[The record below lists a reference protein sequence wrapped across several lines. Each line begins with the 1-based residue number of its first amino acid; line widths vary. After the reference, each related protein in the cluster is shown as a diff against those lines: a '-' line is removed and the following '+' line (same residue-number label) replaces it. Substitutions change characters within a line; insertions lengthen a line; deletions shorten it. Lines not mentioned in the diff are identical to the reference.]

1 MKKRGMIQ
9 ALSAAALSAVM
20 LLAATPA
27 LAAGDYSTTIGGTK
41 TTTFDKY
48 LLMNKDANVPNVSF
62 TYTVTAGTAATYKI
76 DGKTFEIL
84 AGVDADKVTVTDQ
97 DAATAGSQLVFA
109 PGDATST
116 DDNAH
121 VTGFKKDIHKY
132 ATERATVDFS
142 GVAFTEPGIYRY
154 IITES
159 GDNQGVTNDA
169 HLSRVVDVY
178 VEDASTDTEEKLE
191 IASYVL
197 HVEDTGV
204 DDNKDLGFT
213 NTYNTYD
220 LTFRK
225 EVTGNQASHDKYF
238 KFTVKISGAVAGTK
252 YDVDLTKA
260 EAAPAPNDAT
270 KYDTMTNPAELTA
283 GDDGTVTAEF
293 YLKHGQE
300 IKIMGLA
307 KGTKYE
313 VTEDEEAYISTPAVV
328 TGYTGA
334 VKNETGIEADVKTS
348 YRNGREGII
357 PTGIM
362 MAVAPFAA
370 ITLIGGLGAASILL
384 KKKKDE
390 DEEV

>member
-1 MKKRGMIQ
+1 MKKRGTIQ
-9 ALSAAALSAVM
+9 AMSAAALSAVM

-27 LAAGDYSTTIGGTK
+27 LAAGDYSTTIEGTK

-48 LLMNKDANVPNVSF
+48 LLMNLDANVPNVSF
-62 TYTVTAGTAATYKI
+62 TYEVTAGAAENYKI
-76 DGKTFEIL
+76 DGKTFEVL
-84 AGVDADKVTVTDQ
+84 AGVDADKVTVTDE
-97 DAATAGSQLVFA
+97 DAATAGFQLVFT
-109 PGDATST
+109 PEDTT
-116 DDNAH
+116 
-121 VTGFKKDIHKY
+121 VTAKNPSVKNFNPKLHKY
-132 ATERATVDFS
+132 ATKTATVDFS
-142 GVAFTEPGIYRY
+142 GVTFTEPGIYRY

-169 HLSRVVDVY
+169 DLTRMVDVY
-178 VEDASTDTEEKLE
+178 VEDASTDTEEKLT

-197 HVEDTGV
+197 HASNASVNDS
-204 DDNKDLGFT
+204 KSQGFT
-213 NTYNTYD
+213 NTYDTYD

-238 KFTVKISGAVAGTK
+238 KFTVKISGAVPGTK
-252 YDVDLTKA
+252 YTVDLSEA
-260 EAAPAPNDAT
+260 EAGPTPNDAT
-270 KYDTMTNPAELTA
+270 NYDTMTNPAELTA
-283 GDDGTVTAEF
+283 GADGAVTAEF
-293 YLKHGQE
+293 YLRHEQE
-300 IKIMGLA
+300 IRIMGLA

-313 VTEDEEAYISTPAVV
+313 VTEDAEAYISQAAAI
-328 TGYTGA
+328 TGYTDA
-334 VKNETGIEADVKTS
+334 VKNETGIETDVKTS

-390 DEEV
+390 DD